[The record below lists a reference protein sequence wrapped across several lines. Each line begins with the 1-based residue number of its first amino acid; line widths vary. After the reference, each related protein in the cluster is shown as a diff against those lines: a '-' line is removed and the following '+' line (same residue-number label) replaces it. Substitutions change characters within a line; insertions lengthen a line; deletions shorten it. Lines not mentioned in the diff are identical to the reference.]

1 MVALPRS
8 EGIKKEEEDMGE
20 KQELSAS
27 EEVEAEE
34 VVLQPRKRG
43 FLAEDRWTAY
53 EEGNIEL
60 QPETKEEVKEELS
73 AWLDL

>member
-1 MVALPRS
+1 
-8 EGIKKEEEDMGE
+8 MGD

-27 EEVEAEE
+27 EEV
-34 VVLQPRKRG
+34 VSQTRKRG
-43 FLAEDRWTAY
+43 FPAEDRWTAY
-53 EEGNIEL
+53 EEGDIEL